1 MTNMKNKITAK
12 DKILE
17 EIKNSTPSYVTI
29 QEIADKTKISRD
41 TVSKYI
47 LVLAAEGKI
56 RVTKKVGKVNLY
68 EAVK

>member
-1 MTNMKNKITAK
+1 MTSMKNKITAK
-12 DKILE
+12 DRILE
-17 EIKNSTPSYVTI
+17 EIKNSIPSYVTI

-47 LVLAAEGKI
+47 LVIAAEGKI

>member
-1 MTNMKNKITAK
+1 MKNKITAK
-12 DKILE
+12 DRILE
-17 EIKNSTPSYVTI
+17 EIKNSIPSYVTI